1 MREGKAC
8 NACVTFINL
17 MVVNDYG
24 SLRRDL
30 IRRLIYRTTLLS
42 WNLNRIVLPRT
53 GLIRPMRSNP
63 YSGFWV
69 NLSEEGI
76 SVKRSLPGHSR
87 EQIKEDNFPRA
98 AGHG

>member
-1 MREGKAC
+1 
-8 NACVTFINL
+8 

-30 IRRLIYRTTLLS
+30 IRQLIYRIILLS

-63 YSGFWV
+63 YSGFWE
-69 NLSEEGI
+69 NLSEEEI
-76 SVKRSLPGHSR
+76 SVKRSLSGHSR
-87 EQIKEDNFPRA
+87 EQRKEDNFPRA

>member
-1 MREGKAC
+1 
-8 NACVTFINL
+8 

-30 IRRLIYRTTLLS
+30 TRQLICRITLLS
-42 WNLNRIVLPRT
+42 WDLHRIVPPRK
-53 GLIRPMRSNP
+53 GLIRPTRSNP
-63 YSGFWV
+63 YSGFRV
-69 NLSEEGI
+69 NLSTEGI
-76 SVKRSLPGHSR
+76 SVTRSLPGHSR

>member
-1 MREGKAC
+1 M
-8 NACVTFINL
+8 T
-17 MVVNDYG
+17 MVHPTRSHPLTYLSHN
-24 SLRRDL
+24 
-30 IRRLIYRTTLLS
+30 TTILD
-42 WNLNRIVLPRT
+42 LNRIVLPRT

-69 NLSEEGI
+69 NLPEEGI
-76 SVKRSLPGHSR
+76 SVKRSLLGHSR